1 MKLSNIVRSNF
12 EIYCTNFWTNLT
24 NNREPNL
31 FVKRRLK
38 VSSFNMKVGVGVG
51 VGGAVPNSRHDL
63 TGITNSRI

>member
-38 VSSFNMKVGVGVG
+38 VSSFNMKVGVG
-51 VGGAVPNSRHDL
+51 GAVPNSRHDL